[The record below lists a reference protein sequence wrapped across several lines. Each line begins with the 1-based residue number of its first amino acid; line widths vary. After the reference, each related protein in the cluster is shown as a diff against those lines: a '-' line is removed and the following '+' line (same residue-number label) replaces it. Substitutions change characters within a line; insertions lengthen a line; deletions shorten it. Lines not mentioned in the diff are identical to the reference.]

1 MKKSLLH
8 AVFSALLLAGCAQ
21 NEITDISPDAAPPV
35 GFKVFTDAQTRG
47 LITNGSASSANVS
60 TGIQTTGFGVLAY
73 YTGQFPW
80 GVGSIAP
87 NFMYNQKV
95 EYKAGGWTYA
105 PVKYWP
111 NTEGDKISFFA
122 YAPHSTTEKSG
133 IALSAVTKTGS
144 PSIRFTLQAAPAD
157 MVDLVATNDKQTGDD
172 KTVDV
177 EKATSTVKF
186 KLNHVLTRASFK
198 AKLDASLGS
207 DPTHVIVTGMRILG
221 TNKRDATNTGN
232 SVAANDKSQFYSEA
246 TYWLSGGVWA
256 PTTAGNG
263 DAPKMQADP
272 YELNSIMPLKEQTS
286 ISAKYNTKGIELA
299 QAGTATALL
308 NDNQYLFLIPPHD
321 VTTPTGIKEATDVRM
336 QIDYDILTVD
346 GNLADGHSVT
356 STTATVSL
364 PNGTLKRG
372 EAYNF
377 TFTVGLEK
385 VQVSADVANWATP
398 ETSVYVPSADAKNT
412 SEITYA
418 ISATLNT
425 AKGNDK
431 NCNYFVINC
440 TGGSYGSIN
449 LASATVSNFVS
460 GDRIELNF
468 TAAPGV
474 SGITLPTGWTADKT
488 TLSVVGKIIL
498 KKD

>member
-8 AVFSALLLAGCAQ
+8 VAFAALLLAGCAQ

-47 LITNGSASSANVS
+47 LITNGGASSANVS

-73 YTGQFPW
+73 YTGQSAW
-80 GVGSIAP
+80 ASVGANTTP
-87 NFMYNQKV
+87 NFMYNQEVK
-95 EYKAGGWTYA
+95 YKSSEWAYT

-122 YAPHSTTEKSG
+122 YAPYSTTPKSG
-133 IALSAVTKTGS
+133 IDITPTTTSTKGAPTM
-144 PSIRFTLQAAPAD
+144 RFTLQVAPAD
-157 MVDLVATNDKQTGDD
+157 MVDLVATNATQTGDD
-172 KTVDV
+172 KTIDV
-177 EKATSTVKF
+177 EKKTSKVNF
-186 KLNHVLTRASFK
+186 KLQHVLTRASFK
-198 AKLDASLGS
+198 AKLDASLTATTE
-207 DPTHVIVTGMRILG
+207 THVFVTGMRILG
-221 TNKRDATNTGN
+221 TDKRDATNTGN
-232 SVAANDKSQFYSEA
+232 SVAANTASKFYSAA
-246 TYWLSGGVWA
+246 TYQWSNGTWASSPA
-256 PTTAGNG
+256 PTV
-263 DAPKMQADP
+263 QAAP
-272 YELNSIMPLKEQTS
+272 YELKDIMPLATQTS
-286 ISAKYNTKGIELA
+286 ISAKYSTKGVELP
-299 QAGTATALL
+299 QAGTETALL
-308 NDNQYLFLIPPHD
+308 NANQYLFLIPPYD
-321 VTTPTGIKEATDVRM
+321 AATPTGITAATDVRM

-346 GNLADGHSVT
+346 ASLADGHSVT
-356 STTATVSL
+356 SATATVSL
-364 PNGTLKRG
+364 PNGTLKRAN
-372 EAYNF
+372 AYNF
-377 TFTVGLEK
+377 TFTVGLER
-385 VQVSADVANWATP
+385 VQVSASVEDWAT
-398 ETSVYVPSADAKNT
+398 ETSVYVPSADATNAAT
-412 SEITYA
+412 IATA
-418 ISATLNT
+418 IGTLNT

-474 SGITLPTGWTADKT
+474 SGITLPTGWKADKT